1 MNIKLLNQFIKFTI
15 VGATN
20 SAVYLGVY
28 YFFIWIY
35 ESTLMALIGQA
46 VAWVVSVANSY
57 VWNSKFVF
65 AESDE
70 IWWRALIKVYLGYG
84 ASLGIYTL
92 LTYAQLEFF
101 GVSYAIVPIVN
112 LLAVGPLNFVIIKYW
127 SFNNR

>member
-1 MNIKLLNQFIKFTI
+1 MNIKLLIQFIKFAI

-35 ESTLMALIGQA
+35 ASTLMALIGQA
-46 VAWVVSVANSY
+46 VAWTVSVANSY

-65 AESDE
+65 TESE
-70 IWWRALIKVYLGYG
+70 EVWWRALVKVYLGYG
-84 ASLGIYTL
+84 ASFFIYTA

-101 GVSYAIVPIVN
+101 GVPHAIVPVVN

-127 SFNNR
+127 SFGSR